1 MNMAALLGVNI
12 DHVAT
17 LRQARGTSYPDPVN
31 AALICEQAGAEG
43 ITLHLRED
51 RRHIQDDD
59 VRRMRPA
66 LKTRMNL
73 ELAVT
78 DEMIAFAKE
87 IKPHHVCFVPEKR
100 QEVTTEGGLD
110 VVGHFDDVKAATQ
123 ALSEIGCDVSLFI
136 DADFAQ
142 IDAAVACGAPTIEI
156 HTGAYADA
164 ETPEAQQ
171 HELERIVKG
180 AEYAASKGLVV
191 NAGHGLN
198 LENVTP
204 IAQIDAAIACGA
216 PTIEIHTGAYADAE
230 TAEAQQHELERIIK
244 GAEYAASKGLVVNA
258 GHGLNLENV
267 TPIAQIPQIHELN
280 IGHSLIA
287 DAIFVGLEQAV
298 REMKAVI
305 KAAR

>member
-1 MNMAALLGVNI
+1 MAALLGVNI

-51 RRHIQDDD
+51 RRHIQDAD
-59 VRRMRPA
+59 VYRMRPA

-73 ELAVT
+73 EMAVT
-78 DEMIAFAKE
+78 DEMVEIAKKV
-87 IKPHHVCFVPEKR
+87 KPHHICFVPEKR

-110 VVGHFDDVKAATQ
+110 VVGHFEDVKKATQ
-123 ALSEIGCDVSLFI
+123 ELTAIGCDVSLFI

-142 IDAAVACGAPTIEI
+142 IDAAVACGAPTIEL

-164 ETPEAQQ
+164 ETPEKQQ
-171 HELERIVKG
+171 NELERIVKG

-204 IAQIDAAIACGA
+204 IA
-216 PTIEIHTGAYADAE
+216 
-230 TAEAQQHELERIIK
+230 K
-244 GAEYAASKGLVVNA
+244 
-258 GHGLNLENV
+258 
-267 TPIAQIPQIHELN
+267 IPQIHELN

-287 DAIFVGLEQAV
+287 DAVFIGLADAV
-298 REMKAVI
+298 KEMKAVI
-305 KAAR
+305 KAARL

>member
-1 MNMAALLGVNI
+1 MAALLGVNI

-17 LRQARGTSYPDPVN
+17 LRQARGTTYPDPVN

-59 VRRMRPA
+59 VRRMRPV

-87 IKPHHVCFVPEKR
+87 IKPQHVCFVPEKR

-110 VVGHFDDVKAATQ
+110 VVGNFDAVKAATQ
-123 ALSEIGCDVSLFI
+123 ELAAIGCDVSLFI

-171 HELERIVKG
+171 AELERIVKG

-198 LENVTP
+198 LDNVTP
-204 IAQIDAAIACGA
+204 IAA
-216 PTIEIHTGAYADAE
+216 
-230 TAEAQQHELERIIK
+230 
-244 GAEYAASKGLVVNA
+244 
-258 GHGLNLENV
+258 
-267 TPIAQIPQIHELN
+267 IPQIHELN

-287 DAIFVGLEQAV
+287 DAVFVGLAQAV
-298 REMKAVI
+298 QQMKAVI
-305 KAAR
+305 KSAR